1 MREDSRKAGGWGRK
15 QSTLRALGQSPTFA
29 SVVVD
34 DDDVPLFT
42 FSGITECVF
51 FLNVII
57 VMKIHVHV
65 VGFVFVSLIS
75 FLTLERICGCLFW
88 MWCKL
93 SAVLRWSSCLIVMDS
108 SPFCGS
114 NCFYFIYCIPV
125 TSQTAITS
133 PNMSYRVQLQY
144 YWNTCCN
151 NKHHDRRTVRW
162 LQNFWYSTTIPFCP
176 AELTCVCV
184 F

>member
-1 MREDSRKAGGWGRK
+1 MRKE
-15 QSTLRALGQSPTFA
+15 TI
-29 SVVVD
+29 
-34 DDDVPLFT
+34 DVKSIGT
-42 FSGITECVF
+42 KSYICVCCCWWWWCAFVYLLWHHRVCF

-93 SAVLRWSSCLIVMDS
+93 SAVLRWSSCFRVMDS